1 MMVGSFFFDNGVT
14 MHRLGLFIALEGI
27 DRCGKGT
34 QRPGVTQ
41 WFQELGYKVDF
52 DAEPTLSNPVGKK
65 IHEIL
70 AHQESAPAPLEF
82 QRLFV
87 LDRAQDVICCI
98 LPTLVRGDIVL
109 RERYALSTIAYGML
123 DEPMQK
129 LFDLHY
135 DVIGKW
141 MLWPDLT
148 ILLDIPPETAMERL
162 AVSGS
167 VPQFFEKTEK
177 LRKMRENYLQLAQ
190 QTHAAGQLLGE
201 IKIINGEQ
209 PKEKVSADI
218 QEAIRESL
226 PGLQHH

>member
-1 MMVGSFFFDNGVT
+1 MLKDKENKERGKFFV
-14 MHRLGLFIALEGI
+14 LEGI

-34 QRPGVTQ
+34 QLQKIWPWLYAHTGG
-41 WFQELGYKVDF
+41 LINCGS
-52 DAEPTLSNPVGKK
+52 EPTDDFNPIGKK
-65 IHEIL
+65 IRAIL
-70 AHQESAPAPLEF
+70 EHREPAPEPFEF
-82 QRLFV
+82 QRFYV
-87 LDRAQDVICCI
+87 LDRAQDLFCRIAPA
-98 LPTLVRGDIVL
+98 LARGHVVL

-123 DEPMQK
+123 NEPMQK
-129 LFDLHY
+129 LLDLHY
-135 DVIGKW
+135 EVIGKQ
-141 MLWPDLT
+141 MIWPDLT